1 MNKNEINESI
11 SNFDNLDVKSK
22 QRLIKAII
30 DEEDPKYIPFIQK
43 ALQDKDVGV
52 RYYSKKAM
60 DAFSKKINP
69 VKEEEYNITTRTVIH
84 VDNTTSFLED
94 SEIQDIEIVLNSSD
108 TDIKDKLKYI
118 QKLRNV
124 SEENRKNTLFS
135 CLKQKNDAI
144 IFSALIGMC
153 TSVDRLTKA
162 EVMLIKTFFEH
173 EDARVRAN
181 SVEAIGKYLIQYEML
196 EDLLLMLNDDDNRV
210 IANVASSIAEIKHEI
225 IYNKLETMI
234 VSPGVWYRA
243 SAAYAL
249 TIIGKEEFLPLV
261 EIAMNDESNSVKSL
275 AMKAYQKIL
284 EFSLSRPLLEEFVDS
299 IINNDTEMKDVAEVS
314 INKIKNTIND
324 ITLFNEDRERTYYL
338 LMKIFEEKNL
348 KDDVIEMMKKLIKSF
363 PKKMKYLIDFGDF
376 LLRSQKLELAI
387 KVYQKALLIEPENL
401 VLLRLL
407 GEINMYSGKIK
418 ESIKI
423 YNKILQITP
432 DEVNT
437 QFRLAEALYLS
448 GEFRQS
454 LSEFQQIIKF
464 SQSLKPFALKMAGF
478 CLLQKNMTD
487 IAFDIFNQIEENVQD
502 FENSKISS
510 LYIEIAHE
518 LQELK
523 LHKAALVYYRISLRY
538 DMTNKIIEEK
548 ICDIEKFLQTPEDED
563 HSNSNANTIVDASFS
578 SKQTDADGKGQEAE
592 DRDKIV
598 ADIQQLLSDRYSNI
612 QFLAR
617 GGMGMVLSGMDNK
630 LKRSVAI
637 KILTPMLARNE
648 EFVKRF
654 NIEAQSS
661 ARLNHPNI
669 IQIYDLFDTEDY
681 LFFIMEFIQGNS
693 IREHLKK
700 NKRFPLI
707 IFKKIAIQLVDALQY
722 AHKLGIIHRDIKP
735 DNLMINENGNLKIMD
750 FGLAKCEDIMAGV
763 TRVGAVLGTA
773 FYMAPEQILG
783 KKIDIRTDIYSVG
796 ATLYELI
803 CGRPPFL
810 KGDIKYQHLN
820 IKPPKPSKFN
830 ANINAKIEMILL
842 KCLRKKKEDRF
853 QNDGNL
859 LKMLKSI

>member
-1 MNKNEINESI
+1 MNKNEIAEMIN
-11 SNFDNLDVKSK
+11 NFDNLDVKSK

-30 DEEDPKYIPFIQK
+30 EEENPKHIPFLK
-43 ALQDKDVGV
+43 KTLQDKDVGV

-60 DAFSKKINP
+60 DTFSKKFN
-69 VKEEEYNITTRTVIH
+69 KNEAEEYNITNKTTVH
-84 VDNTTSFLED
+84 VNNSTPFLED
-94 SEIQDIEIVLNSSD
+94 SEMQNIEIVLNSSEI
-108 TDIKDKLKYI
+108 DIATKLKYI
-118 QKLRNV
+118 QKLQNV
-124 SEENRKNTLFS
+124 SIQNRKNTIFS
-135 CLKQKNDAI
+135 CLNKEIDSI
-144 IFSALIGMC
+144 IISALIGLC
-153 TSVDRLTKA
+153 SSIDRLTRE
-162 EVMLIKTFFEH
+162 EVMQIKSFFEH
-173 EDARVRAN
+173 TDARVRAN
-181 SVEAIGKYLIQYEML
+181 SVEAIGKYLIQFEML

-210 IANVASSIAEIKHEI
+210 IGNVALAIADIKHEI
-225 IYNKLETMI
+225 IYGKLETMI

-261 EIAMNDESNSVKSL
+261 EIAMNDESKSVKVL

-299 IINNDTEMKDVAEVS
+299 IINNDEDIKDVAEVS
-314 INKIKNTIND
+314 VKKIKETIND
-324 ITLFNEDRERTYYL
+324 IVLFREDKERTYYL

-348 KDDVIEMMKKLIKSF
+348 KDEVIDMMKNLIKAF
-363 PKKMKYLIDFGDF
+363 PKRMKYLIDFGDF

-387 KVYQKALLIEPENL
+387 NVYQKALQIDPENL
-401 VLLRLL
+401 ILLRLL
-407 GEINMYSGKIK
+407 GEINMYSGKIN
-418 ESIKI
+418 EGIKI
-423 YNKILQITP
+423 YEKILKITP

-437 QFRLAEALYLS
+437 QYRLAEALYLS
-448 GEFRQS
+448 GNFRQS
-454 LSEFQQIIKF
+454 LAEFQQIIKF
-464 SQSLKPFALKMAGF
+464 SQTLKPFALKMAGF
-478 CLLQKNMTD
+478 CLLQKNMID
-487 IAFDIFNQIEENVQD
+487 VALEIFDQIEENVQD
-502 FENSKISS
+502 FENSKIAN
-510 LYIEIAHE
+510 LYIEIARE

-523 LHKAALVYYRISLRY
+523 LQKASLIYYKISYRY
-538 DMTNKIIEEK
+538 DCSNKIIEEK
-548 ICDIEKFLQTPEDED
+548 IHDIEKFLQTPEDENQSD
-563 HSNSNANTIVDASFS
+563 SQAYTIVAASFS
-578 SKQTDADGKGQEAE
+578 SKQTDADGANQETE
-592 DRDKIV
+592 DQDEIV
-598 ADIQQLLSDRYSNI
+598 NHIQQLLEGRYSDI
-612 QFLAR
+612 KFLAR
-617 GGMGMVLSGMDNK
+617 GGMGMVLSGLDDK
-630 LKRSVAI
+630 LQRPVAV

-669 IQIYDLFDTEDY
+669 IRIYDLFDTEDY
-681 LFFIMEFIQGNS
+681 LFFIMEFVHGDS
-693 IREHLKK
+693 IRTLLKK
-700 NKRFPLI
+700 NKKFPLI
-707 IFKKIAIQLVDALQY
+707 IFKKMAIQLVDALQY
-722 AHKLGIIHRDIKP
+722 AHKIGIVHRDIKP
-735 DNLMINENGNLKIMD
+735 DNLMIDENGNLKIMD

-783 KKIDIRTDIYSVG
+783 KEIDIRTDIYSVG

-830 ANINAKIEMILL
+830 TNVNAKIEMILL